1 MSRGAHSGPTGHTAG
16 KWQIQVSVRVCLT
29 PKSTL
34 STIRAKPPRLH
45 WGAWLLD
52 PITSSKFTY
61 QTRGS
66 RMSHAPGSADGKG
79 QTPNLNG
86 DTRPRQAGVMAS
98 AGPGRGSAGLPRV
111 PTPRTPPHQQRPRE
125 LSHVAIRSGNLMCK
139 NPLLYFLLC
148 LHLQRPRS

>member
-16 KWQIQVSVRVCLT
+16 KWQIRVSKRVCLT

-45 WGAWLLD
+45 LGAWLLD

-66 RMSHAPGSADGKG
+66 RMTHAPGSADGKG
-79 QTPNLNG
+79 QTLN
-86 DTRPRQAGVMAS
+86 TRPREAGVTAS
-98 AGPGRGSAGLPRV
+98 AGPGRGSAGLPHV
-111 PTPRTPPHQQRPRE
+111 PTPRTPPHQQLPRE
-125 LSHVAIRSGNLMCK
+125 LSHVGIRSGNLMCK
-139 NPLLYFLLC
+139 NPLLYFSLC